1 MDFRIADTFTDSLT
15 KLTAKEQKAVK
26 TTAFDLQLNPAKPSM
41 QFHRIDRSRDQN
53 FWSITV
59 TMDLR
64 IIVHKTSKSLL
75 LCYVDHHDAAYRWA
89 INRKIERHPKTGAAQ
104 LVELHER
111 IEEIGAYG
119 GNYVPDQISAQ
130 ARNLFADTPADDLLR
145 YGVPESWIDAVRKAT
160 EDTLFDLVVHLPQEA
175 AEALLELATGGT
187 PQVPL
192 QAGVDADPFEHAD
205 AQRRFNTLADAK
217 ALERAMDFPWERW
230 AIFLHPSQRQFVES
244 RYSGPVRISG
254 SAGTGKTV
262 VALHRAV
269 YQARTNPD
277 ARILL
282 TTFWRTLA
290 EASATKLDRL
300 VGNEPEIRSRIVAR
314 SLRDICNELYAHHFG
329 KPNVIPG
336 ANLRALLEHNAAAV
350 CSNTLGLA
358 TFMDEW
364 EGVID
369 AFQIQS
375 WAEYRESP
383 RHGRRIP
390 LDSGQRETL
399 WAAFAR
405 VRHALAANGQVTVGQ
420 MFGRLAS
427 LYGTEAPPPFDFV
440 IVDEAQDLGVAE
452 LRFLAAL
459 GRSRPDSLFF
469 TGDLGQRIF
478 RQPFPWQIL
487 GIDIRG
493 RTHTLP
499 INYRTS
505 HQIRANADRL
515 LPDRLVD
522 ADGIEELREGTVSLF
537 NGPVPVIAMHGN
549 TEAEA
554 EAVAAWLRH
563 LAAEVPLREIGIFV
577 RSPGL
582 LQRARRALDLAGLKT
597 SELSDIAHPQAD
609 TVSLGPMHLAKGLEF
624 RAVAVMACDAGALP
638 LRSRIEVVG
647 EAADLEDVY
656 TTERHL
662 LYVAC
667 SRAREHLLI
676 TGVEPGSRFL
686 DALRS

>member
-1 MDFRIADTFTDSLT
+1 MDFRIADTFTDSLAR
-15 KLTAKEQKAVK
+15 LTAKEQKAVK

-111 IEEIGAYG
+111 VEEVGAYA
-119 GNYVPDQISAQ
+119 VSQAPDVALASAHP
-130 ARNLFADTPADDLLR
+130 LFAATPTDDLLR
-145 YGVPESWIDAVRKAT
+145 YGVPESWVDTVRTAT
-160 EDTLFDLVVHLPQEA
+160 EDTLFDLVAHLPQEA

-187 PQVPL
+187 PHVQP
-192 QAGVDADPFEHAD
+192 QAADDADPFEHAD

-217 ALERAMDFPWERW
+217 ALERALDYPWERW
-230 AIFLHPSQRQFVES
+230 AIFLHPSQRQFVEG

-269 YQARTNPD
+269 HQARANVE

-290 EASATKLDRL
+290 DASALKLDRL
-300 VGNEPEIRSRIVAR
+300 VGNEPSIRDRIVAR
-314 SLRDICNELYAHHFG
+314 SLRDICNDLYARQFG
-329 KPNVIPG
+329 KPDIIPG
-336 ANLRALLEHNAAAV
+336 SELRTLLEDSAADVCRGAV
-350 CSNTLGLA
+350 GLA

-369 AFQIQS
+369 AFQIRD
-375 WAEYRESP
+375 WPAYRDSP
-383 RHGRRIP
+383 RHGQKIP
-390 LDSGQRETL
+390 LDTTQRETL

-405 VRHALAANGQVTVGQ
+405 VRNQLKARGKVTVGQ

-427 LYGTEAPPPFDFV
+427 HFGADAPPPFDFV
-440 IVDEAQDLGVAE
+440 IVDEAQDIGVAE
-452 LRFLAAL
+452 LRFLAAI

-493 RTHTLP
+493 RTHSLP

-515 LPDRLVD
+515 LPDRLFD
-522 ADGIEELREGTVSLF
+522 ADGIEEIREGTVSLF
-537 NGPVPVIAMHGN
+537 NGPAPVIKVYETAD
-549 TEAEA
+549 AEI
-554 EAVAAWLRH
+554 EAVAAWLRQR
-563 LAAEVPLREIGIFV
+563 AAGIPPREIGIFV
-577 RSPGL
+577 RSGSL
-582 LQRARRALDLAGLKT
+582 LARARRALDLAGLKA
-597 SELSDIAHPQAD
+597 SELSDTAPPNAD
-609 TVSLGPMHLAKGLEF
+609 SVSLGPMHLAKGLEF
-624 RAVAVMACDAGALP
+624 RAVAVIACDADALP

-656 TTERHL
+656 TTERQL

-676 TGVEPGSRFL
+676 SGVEPASRFL